1 MFYIIAAVIVVT
13 IVVVAMT
20 IWRRR
25 ASEANSALERVDA
38 YIESGRIQSRLA
50 DACDAR

>member
-1 MFYIIAAVIVVT
+1 MYYVMAL
-13 IVVVAMT
+13 VVVAVA

-38 YIESGRIQSRLA
+38 YVDNGRIFSRLA
-50 DACDAR
+50 DACNTAR

>member
-1 MFYIIAAVIVVT
+1 MFYIIATA
-13 IVVVAMT
+13 VVVVLVITTVA
-20 IWRRR
+20 ILRRR
-25 ASEANSALERVDA
+25 ASEADSALDRVDA

>member
-1 MFYIIAAVIVVT
+1 MFYILAAAVVV
-13 IVVVAMT
+13 ILVVMAMA

-38 YIESGRIQSRLA
+38 YIDQGRIQSRLA
-50 DACDAR
+50 DACNAR